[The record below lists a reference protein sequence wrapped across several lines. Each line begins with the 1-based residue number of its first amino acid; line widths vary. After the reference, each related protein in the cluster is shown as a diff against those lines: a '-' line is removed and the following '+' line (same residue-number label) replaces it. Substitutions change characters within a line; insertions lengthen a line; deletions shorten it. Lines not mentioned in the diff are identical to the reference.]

1 MSLLE
6 WKSEYS
12 VGIASM
18 DDEHREMIAS
28 INSAYDRLGKASK
41 PEAIAAG
48 LDAIFSTIAGHF
60 ASEERV
66 MRDAGYD
73 EYDDHKEDHE
83 HLLDQ
88 VRGLIDDYASDP
100 VRGAPLLED
109 RLSDWFAKHFA
120 TFDARLHGRLGP
132 H

>member
-6 WKSEYS
+6 WKPEYS

-28 INSAYDRLGKASK
+28 INSAYGRLGQAAS

-48 LDAIFSTIAGHF
+48 LEDIFGTISGHF

-83 HLLDQ
+83 DLLGQIRD
-88 VRGLIDDYASDP
+88 LIDEYVSDP
-100 VRGAPLLED
+100 VRGAPILEE
-109 RLSDWFAKHFA
+109 RLSAWFAKHFS